1 MGIIPKAETKRDKAL
16 IEDYLKQ
23 NKDGTW
29 KYSIAQLGVK
39 YAREQDGRIYPL
51 TNTRIHQILN
61 KHSVPKQRVN
71 MYRDLTSTDKSL

>member
-1 MGIIPKAETKRDKAL
+1 MGMIPQKETKRDKAL

-39 YAREQDGRIYPL
+39 YAREQDGRVYPL

-61 KHSVPKQRVN
+61 KNKVEKTRVER
-71 MYRDLTSTDKSL
+71 YLTSNKK